1 MDRAIPTAS
10 RILDRKWRE
19 ERDLKDKQRLARLK
33 PSVDT
38 TAPKQYTHI
47 SRFTSNH
54 IPFREHENARQVDKE
69 NKRVYR
75 KITEIT
81 KGAGEYNQARLLI
94 QQRPIDYCDPNS
106 ETGSPMNAVKR
117 RMREEQ
123 EVTAAWIAAIQS
135 KNPERRARSTKL
147 TTNPTRKVPVPNI
160 KPTHS
165 IAKLEEDYFNTRAPA
180 MLMCTEKPALQSI
193 QEFSDFRSE
202 IMHEYSKSESMM
214 AIQSMSSPGK
224 SPIKLIYKTPK
235 RSVTRAMMSGSA
247 KSTSSPTK
255 ASGSSLMYQ
264 KPVSVLPS
272 ITAKP
277 RRPVESSL
285 GDSFSLSSP
294 DRPRQRCGHNKSAQS
309 QTASVYNAPSFSE
322 LYMNTRA
329 TASGSRASDNP
340 TSSRTYQVQDNESTC
355 EVSYAQKG
363 SQPEVSMSHEA

>member
-33 PSVDT
+33 PAVDN

-69 NKRVYR
+69 NRRVYN
-75 KITEIT
+75 KITEIA
-81 KGAGEYNQARLLI
+81 KGAGEYNQARFLVR
-94 QQRPIDYCDPNS
+94 RPIDYCDPNS

-117 RMREEQ
+117 KRLEDEEA
-123 EVTAAWIAAIQS
+123 TAAWIAAIQS
-135 KNPERRARSTKL
+135 KNPEKRARSTKL
-147 TTNPTRKVPVPNI
+147 TTNPTRKVPVPNV

-165 IAKLEEDYFNTRAPA
+165 IARLEEEYFNTRAPA
-180 MLMCTEKPALQSI
+180 MLMCTERPALQSI

-247 KSTSSPTK
+247 KPARSPIRTPGD
-255 ASGSSLMYQ
+255 SMVHQ
-264 KPVSVLPS
+264 KPATVLPS
-272 ITAKP
+272 IAARP
-277 RRPVESSL
+277 RRAADSTT
-285 GDSFSLSSP
+285 GDSFNLSSP
-294 DRPRQRCGHNKSAQS
+294 DGSRQLQGSNKPSRPQETSI
-309 QTASVYNAPSFSE
+309 YNALSFSE

-329 TASGSRASDNP
+329 VAGSGSRALDGP
-340 TSSRTYQVQDNESTC
+340 TSSRNCQMRDDESTC
-355 EVSYAQKG
+355 EVSYAQKC
-363 SQPEVSMSHEA
+363 SQPEISMSHEI

>member
-10 RILDRKWRE
+10 RILDKKWRE
-19 ERDLKDKQRLARLK
+19 ERDFKDRQRLARLK
-33 PSVDT
+33 PSVDN

-47 SRFTSNH
+47 GRFTSNH

-81 KGAGEYNQARLLI
+81 KGAGEYNQARLLV
-94 QQRPIDYCDPNS
+94 QRRPIDYCEFNS
-106 ETGSPMNAVKR
+106 KTGSPMNAVKR

-123 EVTAAWIAAIQS
+123 ELTAAWIAAVQS
-135 KNPERRARSTKL
+135 KNPEKRARSTKL
-147 TTNPTRKVPVPNI
+147 ASNPTRKVPIPNV

-165 IAKLEEDYFNTRAPA
+165 IAKLEEEYFNTRAPA

-224 SPIKLIYKTPK
+224 SPIKLVYKTPK
-235 RSVTRAMMSGSA
+235 RSVTRTMMSGSA
-247 KSTSSPTK
+247 KST
-255 ASGSSLMYQ
+255 GSSTKMLSDPVVHQ
-264 KPVSVLPS
+264 KPVGVLPS
-272 ITAKP
+272 ITTKHWRAT
-277 RRPVESSL
+277 ESSL
-285 GDSFSLSSP
+285 EDSPNLSSP
-294 DRPRQRCGHNKSAQS
+294 DRPQRYHGRNGTVHS
-309 QTASVYNAPSFSE
+309 QTTSIYNAPSFSE
-322 LYMNTRA
+322 LYMSTRA
-329 TASGSRASDNP
+329 TAGESNSLDTPAF
-340 TSSRTYQVQDNESTC
+340 SRTCQVQDNESTC

-363 SQPEVSMSHEA
+363 SQPETSMSHGT

>member
-33 PSVDT
+33 PAVDN

-69 NKRVYR
+69 NKRVYN
-75 KITEIT
+75 KITEIS
-81 KGAGEYNQARLLI
+81 KGLGEYNQARFLVR
-94 QQRPIDYCDPNS
+94 RPIDYCDLNS

-117 RMREEQ
+117 KRLEDQ
-123 EVTAAWIAAIQS
+123 EATAAWIAAIQD
-135 KNPERRARSTKL
+135 KNPEKRARSTKL
-147 TTNPTRKVPVPNI
+147 TTNPTRKVPVPNV

-165 IAKLEEDYFNTRAPA
+165 IAKLEEEYFNTRAPA
-180 MLMCTEKPALQSI
+180 MLMCTERPALQSI

-202 IMHEYSKSESMM
+202 IMHEYSKNESMM

-235 RSVTRAMMSGSA
+235 RSVTRTMMSGSA
-247 KSTSSPTK
+247 KPTHSPIKTSGDS
-255 ASGSSLMYQ
+255 MVHQ
-264 KPVSVLPS
+264 KPSNVLPS
-272 ITAKP
+272 ITAKN
-277 RRPVESSL
+277 RRATGSYVA
-285 GDSFSLSSP
+285 DSFNLSP
-294 DRPRQRCGHNKSAQS
+294 DRPRQCQGSNKSS
-309 QTASVYNAPSFSE
+309 QAHDTSIYNAPSFSE

-329 TASGSRASDNP
+329 VAGSGSRVDYSI
-340 TSSRTYQVQDNESTC
+340 SSKNYQQRDDESTC
-355 EVSYAQKG
+355 EVSYAQKC
-363 SQPEVSMSHEA
+363 SQPEISMSHEI